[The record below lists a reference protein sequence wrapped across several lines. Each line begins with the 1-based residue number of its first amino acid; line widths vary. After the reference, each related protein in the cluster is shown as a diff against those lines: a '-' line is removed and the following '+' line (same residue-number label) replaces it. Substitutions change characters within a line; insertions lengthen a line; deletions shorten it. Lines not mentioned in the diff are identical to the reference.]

1 MNTVQTDTRRRCSN
15 TPNLAALTVAAPPPL
30 TPSRPR
36 PDPPPHN
43 ARQRNIGHPR
53 GQPPRRHNDLTCRN
67 LRAHRGRQPPFA
79 VLTALRRVAGHGL
92 AVRTWR
98 HPNGTNALRSL
109 EPTPCG
115 GGCLPLHCKAAPHRR
130 CITKDRLPG
139 AHTHDT
145 RPAAS
150 ATTHRHN
157 GIPTQAPPHAPNA
170 ARRRT
175 ATLRLPWR
183 ALMKGRAAITH
194 QSKTF
199 IAQQPT
205 VSQRLLWPS
214 FSVGLHCSACH
225 HRPVAPAT
233 SAARHADTHRVCR
246 HITPTC
252 FPDLQ
257 MISPRVYWPR

>member
-15 TPNLAALTVAAPPPL
+15 TPSLAALTVAAPPPH

-36 PDPPPHN
+36 PDPPP
-43 ARQRNIGHPR
+43 
-53 GQPPRRHNDLTCRN
+53 HNDLTCRN

-145 RPAAS
+145 
-150 ATTHRHN
+150 
-157 GIPTQAPPHAPNA
+157 A
-170 ARRRT
+170 ARRY
-175 ATLRLPWR
+175 
-183 ALMKGRAAITH
+183 
-194 QSKTF
+194 
-199 IAQQPT
+199 
-205 VSQRLLWPS
+205 
-214 FSVGLHCSACH
+214 
-225 HRPVAPAT
+225 
-233 SAARHADTHRVCR
+233 ADTPCR
-246 HITPTC
+246 HQGAHRGRQTPCVLLPTLHANAEKDGRGFRGYTPITQP
-252 FPDLQ
+252 
-257 MISPRVYWPR
+257 